1 MFEKYDS
8 IYIYGY
14 NNWGRNV
21 YNKVRAVFLQKKVAI
36 LVSQM
41 ARQKRETIIGKEI
54 IELKDVNP
62 SKKDLVILGMSPI
75 NKKELEERLRECGFE
90 HIIGYSHDIDDFL
103 NNSLEEIPKL
113 EVRFLSVCVG
123 QACNLKCKNCANF
136 APYAH
141 KENMRYHIESIKANL
156 DKLLPCFKEIDT
168 FHIQGGEPLLYSDL
182 DKLLTFMQ
190 TKYGHIIKNIQIA
203 TNGTIIPSEDILDV
217 MKTVEAVVR
226 ISNYPI
232 ESKVDELI
240 ALLKEKEIRY
250 RVYNFANSTGEWSD
264 AGAMDYTISKEKDVV
279 RQVFEC
285 GWNTCF
291 TIENGLVGRCA
302 RSIPALTLQ
311 NVPMRE
317 LDYIDL
323 SKELDIKK
331 VHKYFTITSP
341 MACCMHCKGTTGEPI
356 KPAIQI

>member
-8 IYIYGY
+8 IYVYGY

-21 YNKVRAVFLQKKVAI
+21 YNKIKRLYPQKDVAI
-36 LVSQM
+36 IVLKH
-41 ARQKRETIIGKEI
+41 KRLTRAALLDKKIL
-54 IELKDVNP
+54 ELQEVLP
-62 SKKDLVILGMSPI
+62 SKKDAVIIGVNPLSKSVISERLVSSGFENIFLYDHKMDDDI
-75 NKKELEERLRECGFE
+75 NKLISEL
-90 HIIGYSHDIDDFL
+90 
-103 NNSLEEIPKL
+103 PKL
-113 EVRFLSVCVG
+113 ELKLLAVSVG

-141 KENMRYHIESIKANL
+141 KENMRYHIESIKADL

-203 TNGTIIPSEDILDV
+203 TNGTIIPSEKILDV
-217 MKTVEAVVR
+217 MKTTEVVVR

-240 ALLKEKEIRY
+240 TLLKEKEIRY

-264 AGAMDYTISKEKDVV
+264 AGAMDYTIPKEKDVV

-317 LDYIDL
+317 MDYIDL
-323 SKELDIKK
+323 SKELDMKK